1 MRIFINPGHC
11 PGVDSGA
18 TNGEYQEAI
27 IARDIGERVK
37 KYLED
42 AGHEVIY
49 LQSNNLCGEDDNWP
63 DICLSANRSMAAI
76 FVSIHCN
83 GFPNGRPK
91 GTECLVYSLRS
102 QEAYKLAHHIQDM
115 IVDSLCTVDRG
126 VKENANLAVLKHTYM
141 PAVLV
146 ETAFI
151 TNDDDLQ
158 LLITRQDDFAR
169 AIAAGIIEYLEA

>member
-18 TNGEYQEAI
+18 TNGVYQEAL
-27 IARDIGERVK
+27 IARDVGERVK

-63 DICLSANRSMAAI
+63 DICLTANHSGAAI

-83 GFPNGRPK
+83 GFANNRPK
-91 GTECLVYSLRS
+91 GTECLVYSRWS
-102 QEAYKLAHHIQDM
+102 QADKLAHCIQEM
-115 IVDSLCTVDRG
+115 IVDGLGTVDRG
-126 VKENANLAVLKHTYM
+126 VKERPNIAVLKHTYM

-169 AIAAGIIEYLEA
+169 AIAAGIMEYLEA

>member
-63 DICLSANRSMAAI
+63 DICLTANRSMAAI

-83 GFPNGRPK
+83 GFANDIPK
-91 GTECLVYSLRS
+91 GTECLVYSHWS
-102 QEAYKLAHHIQDM
+102 QADKLAHCIQRM
-115 IVDSLCTVDRG
+115 IVETLGTVDRG
-126 VKENANLAVLKHTYM
+126 VKERPNIAVLKHTYM

-169 AIAAGIIEYLEA
+169 AIAAGIMEYLEA

>member
-1 MRIFINPGHC
+1 MKIFINPGHC

-18 TNGEYQEAI
+18 TNGEYQEALI
-27 IARDIGERVK
+27 VRDIGERVK

-49 LQSNNLCGEDDNWP
+49 MQSNNLCGEDDNWP
-63 DICLSANRSMAAI
+63 DICLTANRSMAAI

-83 GFPNGRPK
+83 GYVDDRPK
-91 GTECLVYSLRS
+91 GTECLVYSRWS
-102 QEAYKLAHHIQDM
+102 QADKLAQCIQDM
-115 IVDSLCTVDRG
+115 IVSTLGTVDRG
-126 VKENANLAVLKHTYM
+126 VKERSDIAVLKHTYM

-151 TNDDDLQ
+151 TNNDDLE

-169 AIAAGIIEYLEA
+169 AIVAGIIEYLEG

>member
-11 PGVDSGA
+11 PGIDSGA
-18 TNGEYQEAI
+18 TNGVYQEAL
-27 IARDIGERVK
+27 IARDVGERVK

-63 DICLSANRSMAAI
+63 DICLTANRSGAAI

-83 GFPNGRPK
+83 GFPNSRPK
-91 GTECLVYSLRS
+91 GTECLVYSHWS
-102 QEAYKLAHHIQDM
+102 QADKLAHHIQKM
-115 IVDSLCTVDRG
+115 IVDTLGTVDRG

-146 ETAFI
+146 EMAFI

-158 LLITRQDDFAR
+158 LLLDRQDDFAR
-169 AIAAGIIEYLEA
+169 AIVAGIVEYLEG